1 MIFQIPLLT
10 GLNCPI
16 IRGLAI
22 VLNVQSLPRITAYL
36 KERLSSL
43 TGSGSHRNLS
53 SSVSPTDTSYVN
65 TACYVNKCTDNDV
78 FADVKVVDVDSEV

>member
-1 MIFQIPLLT
+1 MT

-22 VLNVQSLPRITAYL
+22 VLNVQSLLRITAYL
-36 KERLSSL
+36 KERLSFLS
-43 TGSGSHRNLS
+43 GSGSHLS

-65 TACYVNKCTDNDV
+65 TACYVNKCTENDV